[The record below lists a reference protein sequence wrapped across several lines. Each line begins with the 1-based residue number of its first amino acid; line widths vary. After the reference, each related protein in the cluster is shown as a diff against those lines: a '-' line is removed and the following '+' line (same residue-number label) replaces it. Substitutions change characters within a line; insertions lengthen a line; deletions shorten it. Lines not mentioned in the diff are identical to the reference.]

1 MQNESRDADV
11 IVVGGGASGLMAA
24 GRAASLGARVWLLEK
39 TDSVG
44 KKILVSGKARCNLTN
59 SADLKDFISMY
70 GQNGRFLYSVF
81 SRFFRPELLEFFEGF
96 GLKTK
101 IERGGRIFPVSDDAR
116 DVVGALKKYLAC
128 GGVRIICSAP
138 VMSVRL
144 ENGGF
149 CVETR
154 TQTFRARRVII
165 AAGGA
170 SWPVTG
176 TTGDGCKISAA
187 LGHAIVSLRPAL
199 VPLMVREQKLAL
211 AMQGVSLRNVRA
223 TAFRGEAST
232 INATLTPACDYGRGE
247 RKIPRPP
254 LIESRFG
261 EMLFTHFG
269 LGGPVILLMS
279 LSVVEALESGPVAI
293 LIDLKPAVTREQ
305 LRNRLLSDLNAAGKR
320 KISTILKEYLPSK
333 MIDPMIG
340 LAEIEPDKP
349 AHQVTAQ
356 EREKIL
362 ENLKALRFNIH
373 KALPLQKAIVTAGG
387 VALDEIDPKT
397 MASKIVPGLFFCG
410 EVMDIDADT
419 GGYNLQAA
427 FSTGWAAG
435 EAAAHSAEK
444 LKKRETI

>member
-1 MQNESRDADV
+1 MQNESRDTDV

-24 GRAASLGARVWLLEK
+24 GRAAALGARVVLLEK

-44 KKILVSGKARCNLTN
+44 KKILISGKARCNLTN

-279 LSVVEALESGPVAI
+279 LSVVEALENGPVAI

-305 LRNRLLSDLNAAGKR
+305 LRKRLLSDLNAAGKR

-340 LAEIEPDKP
+340 LAAIDPDKP

-362 ENLKALRFNIH
+362 ENLKALRFNIR